1 MRFIWTDYHTDDDEI
16 VEKWMD
22 RTAREN
28 TGCEDGWAEYA
39 NACIQEK
46 DTVLNENFWL
56 MKVSEGGEP
65 FAAIAVGL
73 WKGELT
79 ISELVVAPEK
89 RGRGLGSAL
98 LIELLKNS
106 RAILGTEYGSAKA
119 VIFPGNAAS
128 QRAFEKAGFLF
139 ESAHP
144 DGDAWYYVYR
154 K

>member
-28 TGCEDGWAEYA
+28 TGCEDGWSDYA
-39 NACIQEK
+39 DACLREK
-46 DTVLNENFWL
+46 DIVLNKNFWL
-56 MKVSEGGEP
+56 MKVSENGEP

-73 WKGELT
+73 WEGELT

-89 RGRGLGSAL
+89 RGCGLGSAL

-106 RAILGTEYGSAKA
+106 GAILGTEYGSANA
-119 VIFPGNAAS
+119 VVFPGNVAS
-128 QRAFEKAGFLF
+128 QRAFEKAGFHF